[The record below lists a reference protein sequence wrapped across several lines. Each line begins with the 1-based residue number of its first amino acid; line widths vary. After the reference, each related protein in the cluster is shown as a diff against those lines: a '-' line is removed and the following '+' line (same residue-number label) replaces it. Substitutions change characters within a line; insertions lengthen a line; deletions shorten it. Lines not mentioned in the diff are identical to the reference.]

1 MSAAAAPTV
10 ITQLGSAGKRSIG
23 DVNIE
28 IQEMPLVS
36 GNVSAVVTAS
46 SLSRIDYCIV
56 IGASL
61 TALPTYSTNTAT
73 LAFVDPAATVKAQ
86 IILLGR

>member
-1 MSAAAAPTV
+1 MSAASTPTV

-23 DVNIE
+23 DVNME
-28 IQEMPLVS
+28 IQDMPLIS
-36 GNVSAVVTAS
+36 GNTTATITAS
-46 SLSRIDYCIV
+46 ALSRIDVVLV

-61 TALPTYSTNTAT
+61 TSVPVITNNTAT
-73 LAFVDPAATVKAQ
+73 IAFVDPAATVKAS